1 MNTTGL
7 AIFVF
12 LAFLVPVPLI
22 HWLDLPGRPA
32 DRPADRSPESVGSE

>member
-1 MNTTGL
+1 MTATGL

-22 HWLDLPGRPA
+22 HWLDAPA
-32 DRPADRSPESVGSE
+32 REESARRGPIEGS